1 MIRTV
6 TLTLLC
12 TAFLS
17 ACKSKAEAEPA
28 QMPENAVARA
38 YDRILTIEEVA
49 SVVPDK
55 ISEEDSLTM
64 ARRYV
69 NEWLNEQVILYSAE
83 RNLPEERKRFEHQ
96 MEQYRRTLLTY
107 AYENLYVQQ
116 RLDTVINAEE
126 IEAYY
131 EENKAIFTLKDYIV
145 KTKFCAL
152 EEETPRL
159 RKFKKLFESDEGED
173 LVKLEQFC
181 VDYGATY
188 YLDVETWMYL
198 EDLLLQI
205 PLDVYN
211 IESFLR
217 SKPSTDFI
225 TNGKHYFV
233 NILDYKLKDGV
244 SPLLLVEN
252 QIKNLILN
260 KRKKK
265 LLTEM
270 REALFNEAVAD
281 GQIEKLN
288 E

>member
-1 MIRTV
+1 MSRRPIV
-6 TLTLLC
+6 ALLLIV
-12 TAFLS
+12 FIS
-17 ACKSKAEAEPA
+17 SCKTDTEQEVQA
-28 QMPENAVARA
+28 MPENGVARA
-38 YDRILTIEEVA
+38 YDRVLTAEEVM

-55 ISEEDSLTM
+55 ISEEDSLLL
-64 ARRYV
+64 AKRYV
-69 NEWLNEQVILYSAE
+69 NEWLKEQVILYSAE
-83 RNLPEERKRFEHQ
+83 RNLPEQRKNFERE

-116 RLDTVINAEE
+116 RLDTVVSQEE

-131 EENKAIFTLKDYIV
+131 EQNKEIFTLKDYIV
-145 KTKFCAL
+145 KTKFCIL
-152 EEETPRL
+152 EEDTPRK
-159 RKFKKLFESDEGED
+159 RKFKKLFDSNEGED

-181 VDYGATY
+181 IDYGAAY
-188 YLDVETWMYL
+188 YVDVETWMYL
-198 EDLLLQI
+198 EDLLVQM

-217 SKPSTDFI
+217 TKPSTDFI

-233 NILDYKLKDGV
+233 NILDYKQKDGV
-244 SPLLLVEN
+244 SPLTLVED
-252 QIKNLILN
+252 QIRNLILN
-260 KRKKK
+260 KRKKA

-270 REALFNEAVAD
+270 REALYKNAVAE